1 MSSRLI
7 EINTGCGA
15 PRDHTAADIEH
26 EAIMG
31 YRTMLAH
38 VDNGNQRAVRLD
50 LAFSLAREFDAHFLG
65 CMC

>member
-1 MSSRLI
+1 MSSQLI

-15 PRDHTAADIEH
+15 PRDHTAA
-26 EAIMG
+26 IMG
-31 YRTMLAH
+31 YRTMLGH

-65 CMC
+65 RMC